1 MFVSVHS
8 LRAINKYY
16 ENQDQTSLEKLCRLA
31 NHLHSFILAK
41 LHHMLFA
48 LYFATTA
55 TRRSPSP
62 DADSVSKTS
71 YGSFSSVEDINGQVH
86 EECNVSETTPLLRT
100 TMSTSTSSS
109 SSLTKDCLNWRSV
122 GLLLMCA
129 SSLVLAVYLLWRQTQ
144 EPDFGYRL
152 SLIEHDIWSDMDLQG
167 RGTQL
172 DPQRVAT
179 VFFTHT
185 ASEGCLEDCSELL
198 LRLQRSR
205 VEELPYNFLIAGDC
219 QTFEARGWGY
229 ESSYPGDLQQ
239 NNSLVM
245 AFVGNF
251 SQRPPSNCQLR
262 SAQALILES
271 LKRHR
276 LQTDYQLYVL
286 DTDAEAVQR
295 ELEHWPRYAGR
306 RRTK

>member
-1 MFVSVHS
+1 AKMFVSGHT

-16 ENQDQTSLEKLCRLA
+16 ENQDQTSRDKLCRLA
-31 NHLHSFILAK
+31 NHLHSFIAAK
-41 LHHMLFA
+41 LHHLLFA
-48 LYFATTA
+48 LYFPTTA
-55 TRRSPSP
+55 LRRSPSP
-62 DADSVSKTS
+62 DADSVSQTS
-71 YGSFSSVEDINGQVH
+71 YGSFSSVQVH
-86 EECNVSETTPLLRT
+86 EDCDVSESTPLLAAT
-100 TMSTSTSSS
+100 GSTSSSNS

-129 SSLVLAVYLLWRQTQ
+129 SSLGLAVYLLWRQTQ
-144 EPDFGYRL
+144 VPDLGYRL
-152 SLIEHDIWSDMDLQG
+152 SLIEHDIWSDMDLRG
-167 RGTQL
+167 RGTLL
-172 DPQRVAT
+172 DSRKVAT

-185 ASEGCLEDCSELL
+185 ASEGCLDDCPGLL

-229 ESSYPGDLQQ
+229 ESSYPGDLPQ
-239 NNSLVM
+239 NSSLVM

-251 SQRPPSNCQLR
+251 SRRPPSHCQLS

-271 LKRHR
+271 LKRGR
-276 LQTDYQLYVL
+276 LQADYQLYVL

-306 RRTK
+306 RRIK